1 MSFNIKVSHFYLGL
15 DITKTPKSTFV
26 TLNSSITESY
36 KGDKVSAIFKD
47 EDWTRNC
54 KVRMYNPPLVHYR
67 VSTIRNLPPIC
78 VAATLLGG
86 QLAMVGPYQAVIE
99 KENHFKL
106 EYVKTIGVE
115 IIVEGVQNLDKEFFF
130 NLQQDLAE
138 MVLPHFDFVTTVIFP
153 FERD

>member
-47 EDWTRNC
+47 EDWTQNC
-54 KVRMYNPPLVHYR
+54 KVRMYKPPLAYYR
-67 VSTIRNLPPIC
+67 VSTIRNLLSIC

-86 QLAMVGPYQAVIE
+86 
-99 KENHFKL
+99 
-106 EYVKTIGVE
+106 
-115 IIVEGVQNLDKEFFF
+115 
-130 NLQQDLAE
+130 
-138 MVLPHFDFVTTVIFP
+138 
-153 FERD
+153 